1 MRVTFLLLPTLLL
14 AGCAGHVA
22 DYVGSR
28 SAIVAPQ
35 IERYG
40 LGPQGTQCVSE
51 RLADTLN
58 PRQLRLFTRR
68 MSGVTQGYFEPGR
81 LTPRDLSHVASHSPD
96 PDVGREL
103 AAAYDSCG
111 VAAQVIAG
119 LTPTLPDAGGTLRL
133 EPSGNLTGVRR
144 VASPTAIWL
153 NLGAAPTGQAI
164 AVDAATIEQQAN
176 ARNGW
181 FRLTD
186 PGAAAPAPVSYRLE
200 VDCAARTIRQLGLRR
215 YDAAGAVEEE
225 REIGD
230 EAALPIEGGTVM
242 EIAYLAL
249 CT

>member
-1 MRVTFLLLPTLLL
+1 MRAIFAVTAAALL

-22 DYVGSR
+22 DFVGPR
-28 SAIVAPQ
+28 DAIVTPQ
-35 IERYG
+35 LARYG
-40 LGPQGTQCVSE
+40 LDSGQTQCVGNA
-51 RLADTLN
+51 LAAALD

-81 LTPRDLSHVASHSPD
+81 LTPRDLSHIASHAAD
-96 PDVGREL
+96 PAVGRAL
-103 AAAYDSCG
+103 VSAYEACG
-111 VAAQVIAG
+111 VTAQVIAELAPTLPESTETLG
-119 LTPTLPDAGGTLRL
+119 LTPTGG
-133 EPSGNLTGVRR
+133 LTGVRR

-164 AVDAATIEQQAN
+164 AVDAASIEQRQD
-176 ARNGW
+176 ARSGW

-200 VDCAARTIRQLGLRR
+200 LDCAARTIRQQGLRR
-215 YDAAGAVEEE
+215 HGESEAVEEP
-225 REIGD
+225 RE
-230 EAALPIEGGTVM
+230 EPPVPIESGTVM